1 MPAVHILGGAPE
13 PLFAERDERRPLH
26 AALQARP
33 LRSGARVGIAAPAGV
48 VDRDRLE
55 AGEAALRSLG
65 FEPVRRG
72 DLTDRAGYLA
82 GDDERRAAELNE
94 LIAAPEIDAVIC
106 ARGGYGSS
114 RLLGS
119 LDPKVFRKARKPLV
133 GYSDITSLLL
143 WQWSQAG
150 LIGIHGPMLE
160 REEGLSDEVGA
171 SLRGALLGEASPPLA
186 GRPGAPGSAK
196 GRLVGGSLTLLTAS
210 LGTAWEIDTQGNILL
225 FEEVEE
231 PPYRIDRMLEQLRA
245 AGKLKGVAGVGV
257 GSLLGCG
264 DERFPDRDAGAV
276 LAEFLEPL
284 GVPVV
289 FDLPFGHGE
298 RNLCWPFGGLAAID
312 GDRGEVELLES
323 AVAGG

>member
-1 MPAVHILGGAPE
+1 M
-13 PLFAERDERRPLH
+13 R
-26 AALQARP
+26 AALQARS

-55 AGEAALRSLG
+55 AGEAALRRLG
-65 FEPVRRG
+65 FEPVRRK
-72 DLTDRAGYLA
+72 DLTDRSGYLA
-82 GDDERRAAELNE
+82 GEDARRAAELNE
-94 LIAAPEIDAVIC
+94 LVAASDIDAVVC

-114 RLLGS
+114 RLLES
-119 LDPKVFRKARKPLV
+119 LDAKLFREARKPLV

-143 WQWSQAG
+143 WQWCEAG
-150 LIGIHGPMLE
+150 LMGIHGPMLE
-160 REEGLSDEVGA
+160 REEGFSDEIGE
-171 SLRGALLGEASPPLA
+171 SLRRALMGDASPPLA
-186 GRPGAPGSAK
+186 GRPGVPGCAR
-196 GRLVGGSLTLLTAS
+196 GRLVGGSLTLVTAS
-210 LGTAWEIDTQGNILL
+210 LGTAWEIDTRENILL

-245 AGKLKGVAGVGV
+245 AGKLEGLAGVGV
-257 GSLLGCG
+257 GSLVGCE
-264 DERFPDRDAGAV
+264 DERFPERDAETV

-312 GDRGEVELLES
+312 GDRGEVELLEF
-323 AVAGG
+323 AVKAE